1 MGDRIFGTLYGAK
14 SSLHLPV
21 ILNVFID
28 FDERNAV
35 NLFES
40 QILSFNAPLL
50 FGKRSPLE
58 TKHENMYDP
67 YIIF

>member
-1 MGDRIFGTLYGAK
+1 MGERTFWTLYGSK
-14 SSLHLPV
+14 SSLRWPL
-21 ILNVFID
+21 ILYVFID
-28 FDERNAV
+28 FDKRNAV

-50 FGKRSPLE
+50 FGKRLPLK
-58 TKHENMYDP
+58 TKHENTYDP